1 MIFGSAPSSIRRA
14 CPLRKRML
22 YLCCTIQVTNCSDS
36 TARSSGSRL
45 NLPGIT
51 ISIRILLGSGLF
63 ESSTLRNE
71 LSTRIRT
78 QPTASRIQPIV
89 EACRGHE
96 YLR

>member
-1 MIFGSAPSSIRRA
+1 MIFGSTPSSIPRA
-14 CPLRKRML
+14 CLLRKPML

-45 NLPGIT
+45 NLPGIP
-51 ISIRILLGSGLF
+51 ISTRILLGSGLF
-63 ESSTLRNE
+63 ESSTLRNG
-71 LSTRIRT
+71 LFTRIRT
-78 QPTASRIQPIV
+78 QLTAFRIQHTV